1 MDSMG
6 SPPWKKNMAAWG
18 NHCAI
23 KCKTWMCLRCP
34 ANKITKYSLW
44 ILQTV
49 YFLISYWKRKGITL
63 NTAMNFKTVSLY
75 DNIYI
80 GNILKPPA
88 ACVQLDALPSKC
100 VCRATRLVT
109 GLWKSLGT
117 SCQQFWA
124 AVVIGVLPI
133 VLWATGP
140 ITVHLAA

>member
-1 MDSMG
+1 MQNLDVLKVPRKQNYKV
-6 SPPWKKNMAAWG
+6 SP
-18 NHCAI
+18 
-23 KCKTWMCLRCP
+23 L
-34 ANKITKYSLW
+34 
-44 ILQTV
+44 

-80 GNILKPPA
+80 GKILKSPA

-140 ITVHLAA
+140 ITLHLAA